1 MLNKEEPSID
11 IILPSE
17 SSSMEHRSSIRTM
30 LPGARLETHARLP
43 RRLCN
48 KEIFSCLKRV
58 IPLHASAL
66 LKLELSHW
74 SDRRYRPCVGLS
86 QTRESKR
93 VRRRP
98 RSPRAL
104 SAAWNQQLKPGNVS
118 RSNPNTAASRTIDS
132 L

>member
-1 MLNKEEPSID
+1 
-11 IILPSE
+11 
-17 SSSMEHRSSIRTM
+17 MEHRSSILTM
-30 LPGARLETHARLP
+30 LPGARFGNACSLL

-58 IPLHASAL
+58 IPRHASAL
-66 LKLELSHW
+66 LKLETVPLERSAVPPLRW
-74 SDRRYRPCVGLS
+74 ACR

-104 SAAWNQQLKPGNVS
+104 SAAWESTAEAGKCGPG
-118 RSNPNTAASRTIDS
+118 RIRTLPASRTIDS